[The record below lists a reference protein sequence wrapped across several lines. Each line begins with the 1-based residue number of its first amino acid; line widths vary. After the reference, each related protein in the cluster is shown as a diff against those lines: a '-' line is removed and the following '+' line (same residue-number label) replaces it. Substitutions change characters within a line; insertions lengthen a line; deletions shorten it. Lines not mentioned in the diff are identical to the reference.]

1 MPRNYDE
8 IRDAEDRSFVIR
20 GETFTLRRVRPEI
33 LTDLVEMENALGESA
48 TYADLV
54 KFAEERLLLLIDD
67 NNGAAAR
74 WQTIRENPDDPVTY
88 GELMDVS
95 RWAVTEIK
103 GLPTMPPSPSQPG
116 AKTSGS
122 SSKAK

>member
-8 IRDAEDRSFVIR
+8 MRQAEDRSFVMR
-20 GETFTLRRVRPEI
+20 GETFTLRRVPPEI

-54 KFAEERLLLLIDD
+54 KFAEERLLMLIDD
-67 NNGAAAR
+67 QNGATAR
-74 WQTIRENPDDPVTY
+74 WQAIRANADDPVTY

-95 RWAVTEIK
+95 RWAVTEIT

-116 AKTSGS
+116 ATTRGS
-122 SSKAK
+122 SSKGK